1 MTLVSGVKITIQFNT
16 QTFLTITWSCLH
28 HLHPFYFIFLQT
40 FQNIGCTAHYL
51 SHGWTTPGVVGH
63 VPRGLCPR
71 RNFQCHHLCP
81 TLAHHRCRRGE
92 LRRGRSHSSCRFRHC
107 PIQCHCSLSLSP
119 RLRLMNSQTQI
130 WDPDET
136 NFEEDT
142 SDGKITKLR
151 PDQFWTSANTRTGL
165 GQIFSLACIFNSLNC
180 NDSSIT
186 ITITSIYFSYEST
199 ILISSILIL
208 WIWTQRSQLHLHF
221 LNKSFKNF
229 HLWSV

>member
-1 MTLVSGVKITIQFNT
+1 LTLVSGVKITIQFNT
-16 QTFLTITWSCLH
+16 QTFLTISWSCLH

-51 SHGWTTPGVVGH
+51 SHGWTTPGVVGL

-71 RNFQCHHLCP
+71 RNFQRHHLCP

-92 LRRGRSHSSCRFRHC
+92 LRRGRSRSSRRFRHC
-107 PIQCHCSLSLSP
+107 PIQCHCSCSLSLGP

-151 PDQFWTSANTRTGL
+151 PRPILDL
-165 GQIFSLACIFNSLNC
+165 GKHKNRSWSNIFTCMY
-180 NDSSIT
+180 T
-186 ITITSIYFSYEST
+186 
-199 ILISSILIL
+199 
-208 WIWTQRSQLHLHF
+208 
-221 LNKSFKNF
+221 
-229 HLWSV
+229 